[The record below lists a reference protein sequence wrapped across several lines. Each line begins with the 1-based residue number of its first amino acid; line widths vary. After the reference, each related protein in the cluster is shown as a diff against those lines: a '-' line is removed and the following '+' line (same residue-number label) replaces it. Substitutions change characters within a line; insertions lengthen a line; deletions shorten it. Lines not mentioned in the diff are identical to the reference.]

1 MDAIV
6 TASFLL
12 VGWNTYSAIVVAK
25 DTYTGKMPGP
35 KSLGYS
41 IAGLAGLSAFL
52 LYFYGIKAEENPQL
66 LAAEGSGE
74 ISWNG
79 GRIVSIEENVTVN
92 YYWRT
97 RPEDIDVDDWDIESQ
112 VEEKVREEM
121 YDEAD
126 ASGGNSY
133 WHFNDED
140 GNDVEVD
147 YNWNKFVE
155 DGEEEY
161 IKSWAET
168 DESFGAEDRDE
179 DERMTRAEAE
189 DLVQKVEKLM
199 TPYVE
204 RLEVCGSY
212 RRGSQ
217 SPGDLDVIIIPKKG
231 MTLPMIVQDINPAQV
246 NWLGEQKTQI
256 VIDGHK
262 VDFRVSSIK
271 GWGAAL
277 LYFTGPAGYNIG
289 MRMRAKKLGMKLNE
303 YGIFD
308 RATDKYL
315 GGETE
320 DEIYQVLGKTPKTP
334 EMRSKR
340 AEQTSVQ
347 TKANTRK
354 CSHCGV
360 IGETFTVK
368 EKHFCGPVC
377 LHKYEGL
384 AADSENTTKVCVR
397 CNGLGDLCRGCSG
410 LGADYPQE
418 FGSCDL
424 PSFPCP
430 YCDNTGKATVSENM
444 ELVRKGFGK
453 MGHYF
458 DRANQELFGPKYL
471 FAMKDNPKEDYEHL
485 WIQLDDAKAAKLFD
499 WIEEKYG
506 IPPEFSQDIWENT
519 SHKYKDEYDF
529 PTEAASKKARKKR
542 MKKEYPELF
551 EATSENPYGW
561 LTEGEC
567 AMCNNDAKFVVE
579 DLAVGP
585 RGFCCEACYAIFDGL
600 PVKEEGYYGL
610 ASEVFEA
617 PRATYTDAG
626 QQTFEKSYNVKAKKP
641 LNAIVKDKMGGRLP
655 SDDSRKYSWGRD
667 FNISNMSKKESRL
680 VEQYFS
686 GLCMAFARFQTSNQG
701 HSLTSVQ
708 STTANDAYMKS
719 LGEQEWLK
727 AELKD
732 YFAMQTMSDQEIV
745 DYIAGQNGMDFSN
758 MLQLIRYGEL
768 MEGPYAD
775 IKMVATDRSPFEV
788 NGGYGNVYY
797 SQRNPYSYE
806 SLSMKNFGSWD
817 KTDNTFKSKD
827 GRRAGKVFTRITKL
841 RPYTTFP
848 DITDDEDSKIEYSTD
863 GGYRTSPTYFTMSP
877 SVFVDLHGR
886 RNTESYAANI
896 GKGWRYNIKDWEGV
910 KSAPY
915 RYATMVR
922 LPTMEEL
929 FRAYANTSPMSLNS
943 LRTIYNKSKNLNRLA
958 EAAKQKKENEEQ
970 ALRKKKSDLA
980 AKNQAQTDL
989 EEINKSIAV
998 LIKKKVIA
1006 ARAAGL
1012 GDDEIYETLEN
1023 TLYDIEDMV
1032 HDWEPDNYMAEDNQS
1047 FGCGKCGIG
1056 PLHTTKV
1063 EGLSFV
1069 LCPDCGLVK
1078 GKEDITG
1085 WNVTWSKDT
1094 PYALANRPFADVEW
1108 DDSEE

>member
-66 LAAEGSGE
+66 LAAEDDSWQGISLAGSVDE
-74 ISWNG
+74 IDEML
-79 GRIVSIEENVTVN
+79 GRK
-92 YYWRT
+92 RK
-97 RPEDIDVDDWDIESQ
+97 D
-112 VEEKVREEM
+112 
-121 YDEAD
+121 
-126 ASGGNSY
+126 
-133 WHFNDED
+133 
-140 GNDVEVD
+140 
-147 YNWNKFVE
+147 
-155 DGEEEY
+155 
-161 IKSWAET
+161 
-168 DESFGAEDRDE
+168 AEDRDE

-199 TPYVE
+199 APYVD

-262 VDFRVSSIK
+262 VDFRVSSPK

-340 AEQTSVQ
+340 AEQTFVR
-347 TKANTRK
+347 TKADTNK

-368 EKHFCGPVC
+368 EEHFCGPVC

-384 AADSENTTKVCVR
+384 AAET
-397 CNGLGDLCRGCSG
+397 
-410 LGADYPQE
+410 
-418 FGSCDL
+418 
-424 PSFPCP
+424 
-430 YCDNTGKATVSENM
+430 
-444 ELVRKGFGK
+444 
-453 MGHYF
+453 
-458 DRANQELFGPKYL
+458 
-471 FAMKDNPKEDYEHL
+471 
-485 WIQLDDAKAAKLFD
+485 
-499 WIEEKYG
+499 
-506 IPPEFSQDIWENT
+506 
-519 SHKYKDEYDF
+519 
-529 PTEAASKKARKKR
+529 
-542 MKKEYPELF
+542 
-551 EATSENPYGW
+551 
-561 LTEGEC
+561 LT
-567 AMCNNDAKFVVE
+567 
-579 DLAVGP
+579 L
-585 RGFCCEACYAIFDGL
+585 
-600 PVKEEGYYGL
+600 
-610 ASEVFEA
+610 EA
-617 PRATYTDAG
+617 PRATYTDVG
-626 QQTFEKSYNVKAKKP
+626 QQTFEKSYNIKAKKP
-641 LNAIVKDKMGGRLP
+641 LNAIVKDKMAGKLP
-655 SDDSRKYSWGRD
+655 SDDSRKYNWNRD
-667 FNISNMSKKESRL
+667 FTISNMSKEESKL
-680 VEQYFS
+680 VHQYFS
-686 GLCMAFARFQTSNQG
+686 GLCMAHARFETSNEG
-701 HSLTSVQ
+701 NDLTSVQ
-708 STTANDAYMKS
+708 NATANNAYMKS
-719 LGEQEWLK
+719 LAEQEWLK
-727 AELKD
+727 AELKH
-732 YFAMQTMSDQEIV
+732 YVAMQNMSDQEIV
-745 DYIAGQNGMDFSN
+745 DYIAAQNGMGFND

-775 IKMVATDRSPFEV
+775 IKMVATDRSPFDV

-827 GRRAGKVFTRITKL
+827 GKRAAKVFTRITKL

-848 DITDDEDSKIEYSTD
+848 DITDDTDSFIQYSTD
-863 GGYRTSPTYFTMSP
+863 GGQGYRSSRTHFTMSP
-877 SVFVDLHGR
+877 SVFANLNGR
-886 RNTESYAANI
+886 RNVDSYSANL
-896 GKGWRYNIKDWEGV
+896 GEGWRYNIKDWEGV
-910 KSAPY
+910 KSSPY

-929 FRAYANTSPMSLNS
+929 FRAYANSQPISLNS
-943 LRTIYNKSKNLNRLA
+943 LRTIYNKSKNLNFVA
-958 EAAKQKKENEEQ
+958 IAAKQKKEDDER
-970 ALRKKKSDLA
+970 ALRQKKSNLA

-998 LIKKKVIA
+998 LIKKKVTA

>member
-66 LAAEGSGE
+66 LAAEDNSWQGISLAGSVDE
-74 ISWNG
+74 IDEML
-79 GRIVSIEENVTVN
+79 GRKRKE
-92 YYWRT
+92 
-97 RPEDIDVDDWDIESQ
+97 
-112 VEEKVREEM
+112 
-121 YDEAD
+121 
-126 ASGGNSY
+126 
-133 WHFNDED
+133 
-140 GNDVEVD
+140 
-147 YNWNKFVE
+147 
-155 DGEEEY
+155 
-161 IKSWAET
+161 
-168 DESFGAEDRDE
+168 AEDRDE

-199 TPYVE
+199 APYVE

-231 MTLPMIVQDINPAQV
+231 MTLPMIVQDINPTQV

-262 VDFRVSSIK
+262 VDFRVSSVK

-340 AEQTSVQ
+340 AETEEYNHYNDLVAGKVNSE
-347 TKANTRK
+347 
-354 CSHCGV
+354 
-360 IGETFTVK
+360 IK
-368 EKHFCGPVC
+368 ESMRE
-377 LHKYEGL
+377 EGWPEDEINL
-384 AADSENTTKVCVR
+384 MYAIPHSSYA
-397 CNGLGDLCRGCSG
+397 
-410 LGADYPQE
+410 
-418 FGSCDL
+418 
-424 PSFPCP
+424 
-430 YCDNTGKATVSENM
+430 
-444 ELVRKGFGK
+444 GFITEAQG
-453 MGHYF
+453 
-458 DRANQELFGPKYL
+458 R
-471 FAMKDNPKEDYEHL
+471 
-485 WIQLDDAKAAKLFD
+485 KLFD
-499 WIEEKYG
+499 EIHN
-506 IPPEFSQDIWENT
+506 F
-519 SHKYKDEYDF
+519 KDPANQKQY
-529 PTEAASKKARKKR
+529 
-542 MKKEYPELF
+542 
-551 EATSENPYGW
+551 
-561 LTEGEC
+561 
-567 AMCNNDAKFVVE
+567 
-579 DLAVGP
+579 
-585 RGFCCEACYAIFDGL
+585 
-600 PVKEEGYYGL
+600 
-610 ASEVFEA
+610 ASETLTLAA
-617 PRATYTDAG
+617 PRATYTDVG
-626 QQTFEKSYNVKAKKP
+626 QQTFEKSYNIKAKKP
-641 LNAIVKDKMGGRLP
+641 LNAIVKDKLAGNLP
-655 SDDSRKYSWGRD
+655 SDDSRKYNWNRD
-667 FNISNMSKKESRL
+667 FTIENMSKKESKL
-680 VEQYFS
+680 VQQYFS

-701 HSLTSVQ
+701 HDLTAVQ
-708 STTANDAYMKS
+708 NATANNAYMKS
-719 LGEQEWLK
+719 LAEQEWLK

-732 YFAMQTMSDQEIV
+732 YVAMQNMSDQEIV
-745 DYIAGQNGMDFSN
+745 DYIAAQNGMDFDS
-758 MLQLIRYGEL
+758 MLQLIRYCEL

-797 SQRNPYSYE
+797 SSRNPYSFE
-806 SLSMKNFGSWD
+806 TLSMKNFGSWD
-817 KTDNTFKSKD
+817 KTDDTFKSRD
-827 GRRAGKVFTRITKL
+827 GRRAGKVFTRMTKL

-848 DITDDEDSKIEYSTD
+848 EITSDEDSYIEYNTD
-863 GGYRTSPTYFTMSP
+863 GGYTGSSNYFTMSP
-877 SVFVDLHGR
+877 SVFVNMARR
-886 RNTESYAANI
+886 RNVDGYSATTGA
-896 GKGWRYNIKDWEGV
+896 GWRYNIKDWEGV

-929 FRAYANTSPMSLNS
+929 FQAYANSPPISRADLAS
-943 LRTIYNKSKNLNRLA
+943 IYNKSKNLNFVA
-958 EAAKQKKENEEQ
+958 EAAKKKKEEEER
-970 ALRKKKSDLA
+970 ALRQKQSNLA
-980 AKNQAQTDL
+980 AKNKAQADL

-998 LIKKKVIA
+998 LIKQKVTE

-1032 HDWEPDNYMAEDNQS
+1032 HDWEPDNYMAEEDQT
-1047 FGCGKCGIG
+1047 FGCGSCGIG
-1056 PLHTTKV
+1056 PLHPTTV

-1078 GKEDITG
+1078 GKEGAND
-1085 WNVTWSKDT
+1085 WNVDWSEGKPKIADS
-1094 PYALANRPFADVEW
+1094 LFADLEW

>member
-66 LAAEGSGE
+66 LAAEDDSWQGISLAGSVDE
-74 ISWNG
+74 IDEML
-79 GRIVSIEENVTVN
+79 GRKRKE
-92 YYWRT
+92 
-97 RPEDIDVDDWDIESQ
+97 
-112 VEEKVREEM
+112 
-121 YDEAD
+121 
-126 ASGGNSY
+126 
-133 WHFNDED
+133 
-140 GNDVEVD
+140 
-147 YNWNKFVE
+147 
-155 DGEEEY
+155 
-161 IKSWAET
+161 
-168 DESFGAEDRDE
+168 AEDRDE

-262 VDFRVSSIK
+262 VDFRVSSTK

-334 EMRSKR
+334 EMRNKR
-340 AEQTSVQ
+340 AE
-347 TKANTRK
+347 N
-354 CSHCGV
+354 
-360 IGETFTVK
+360 E
-368 EKHFCGPVC
+368 E
-377 LHKYEGL
+377 YE
-384 AADSENTTKVCVR
+384 SEN
-397 CNGLGDLCRGCSG
+397 
-410 LGADYPQE
+410 
-418 FGSCDL
+418 
-424 PSFPCP
+424 
-430 YCDNTGKATVSENM
+430 
-444 ELVRKGFGK
+444 
-453 MGHYF
+453 
-458 DRANQELFGPKYL
+458 
-471 FAMKDNPKEDYEHL
+471 
-485 WIQLDDAKAAKLFD
+485 
-499 WIEEKYG
+499 
-506 IPPEFSQDIWENT
+506 
-519 SHKYKDEYDF
+519 
-529 PTEAASKKARKKR
+529 
-542 MKKEYPELF
+542 
-551 EATSENPYGW
+551 
-561 LTEGEC
+561 LT
-567 AMCNNDAKFVVE
+567 
-579 DLAVGP
+579 L
-585 RGFCCEACYAIFDGL
+585 
-600 PVKEEGYYGL
+600 
-610 ASEVFEA
+610 EA
-617 PRATYTDAG
+617 PRATYTDVG
-626 QQTFEKSYNVKAKKP
+626 QQTFEKSYNIKAKKP
-641 LNAIVKDKMGGRLP
+641 LNAIVKDKMAGKLP
-655 SDDSRKYSWGRD
+655 SDDSRKYNWNRD
-667 FNISNMSKKESRL
+667 FTISNMNNTEAKL
-680 VEQYFS
+680 VQRYFS
-686 GLCMAFARFQTSNQG
+686 GLCMAHARFETSNRG
-701 HSLTSVQ
+701 NDLTSVQ
-708 STTANDAYMKS
+708 NATANNAYMTS
-719 LGEQEWLK
+719 LREQEWLK

-732 YFAMQTMSDQEIV
+732 YVAMQNMSDQEIV
-745 DYIAGQNGMDFSN
+745 DYIAGTNNGMNFN
-758 MLQLIRYGEL
+758 AMLQLIRYCEL

-817 KTDNTFKSKD
+817 KIDNTFKSPD
-827 GRRAGKVFTRITKL
+827 GRRAGKVFTRMTKL

-848 DITDDEDSKIEYSTD
+848 EITSDEESFIEYQTD
-863 GGYRTSPTYFTMSP
+863 GGYTSSSQYFTMSP
-877 SVFVDLHGR
+877 SVFVNMTGR
-886 RNTESYAANI
+886 RNVDGYSSTTGE
-896 GKGWRYNIKDWEGV
+896 GWRYNIKDWEEV

-929 FRAYANTSPMSLNS
+929 FQAYAKSPPISRADLAS
-943 LRTIYNKSKNLNRLA
+943 IYNKSKNLNFVA
-958 EAAKQKKENEEQ
+958 NAAKQKKENEERE
-970 ALRKKKSDLA
+970 LRQKKSNLA
-980 AKNQAQTDL
+980 AKNKAQADL
-989 EEINKSIAV
+989 EEINKSIAI
-998 LIKKKVIA
+998 LIKQKVTE

-1056 PLHTTKV
+1056 PLHTTIVDK
-1063 EGLSFV
+1063 LSFV

-1078 GKEDITG
+1078 GKEG
-1085 WNVTWSKDT
+1085 ANRWNVDWTKGKPKIADS
-1094 PYALANRPFADVEW
+1094 LFADLEW
-1108 DDSEE
+1108 EDSEE

>member
-66 LAAEGSGE
+66 LAAEDDSWQGISLAGSVDE
-74 ISWNG
+74 IDEML
-79 GRIVSIEENVTVN
+79 GRK
-92 YYWRT
+92 RK
-97 RPEDIDVDDWDIESQ
+97 D
-112 VEEKVREEM
+112 
-121 YDEAD
+121 
-126 ASGGNSY
+126 
-133 WHFNDED
+133 
-140 GNDVEVD
+140 
-147 YNWNKFVE
+147 
-155 DGEEEY
+155 
-161 IKSWAET
+161 
-168 DESFGAEDRDE
+168 AEDRDE

-199 TPYVE
+199 APYVD

-262 VDFRVSSIK
+262 VDFRVSSTK

-340 AEQTSVQ
+340 AEQTFVR
-347 TKANTRK
+347 TKADTNK

-368 EKHFCGPVC
+368 EEHFCGPVC

-384 AADSENTTKVCVR
+384 AAEDS
-397 CNGLGDLCRGCSG
+397 S
-410 LGADYPQE
+410 
-418 FGSCDL
+418 
-424 PSFPCP
+424 P
-430 YCDNTGKATVSENM
+430 YS
-444 ELVRKGFGK
+444 
-453 MGHYF
+453 
-458 DRANQELFGPKYL
+458 
-471 FAMKDNPKEDYEHL
+471 
-485 WIQLDDAKAAKLFD
+485 
-499 WIEEKYG
+499 
-506 IPPEFSQDIWENT
+506 
-519 SHKYKDEYDF
+519 
-529 PTEAASKKARKKR
+529 
-542 MKKEYPELF
+542 
-551 EATSENPYGW
+551 W

-567 AMCNNDAKFVVE
+567 AMCNHDAKFVVE
-579 DLAVGP
+579 DLAVGT
-585 RGFCCEACYAIFDGL
+585 RGFCCEACYAVFVGL

-610 ASEVFEA
+610 AAETLTLEA
-617 PRATYTDAG
+617 PRATYTDVG
-626 QQTFEKSYNVKAKKP
+626 QQTFEKSYNIKAKKP
-641 LNAIVKDKMGGRLP
+641 LNAIVKDKMAGQLP
-655 SDDSRKYSWGRD
+655 SDDSRKYNWNRD
-667 FNISNMSKKESRL
+667 FTISNMSKKESKL
-680 VEQYFS
+680 VQQYFS
-686 GLCMAFARFQTSNQG
+686 GLCMAHARFQTSNEG
-701 HSLTSVQ
+701 NDLTSVQ
-708 STTANDAYMKS
+708 NATANNAYMKS
-719 LGEQEWLK
+719 LREQEWLR

-732 YFAMQTMSDQEIV
+732 YVAMQNMSDQEIV
-745 DYIAGQNGMDFSN
+745 DYIAGTNNGMDFDG
-758 MLQLIRYGEL
+758 MLQLIRYCEL

-797 SQRNPYSYE
+797 SSRNPYSFE
-806 SLSMKNFGSWD
+806 TLSMKNFGSWD
-817 KTDNTFKSKD
+817 GTDDTFKSRD
-827 GRRAGKVFTRITKL
+827 GRRAGKVFTRMTKL

-848 DITDDEDSKIEYSTD
+848 EITSDEDSYIEYQTD
-863 GGYRTSPTYFTMSP
+863 GGYTSSSNYFTMSP
-877 SVFVDLHGR
+877 MVFANLSRR
-886 RNTESYAANI
+886 RNVDGYSATVGA
-896 GKGWRYNIKDWEGV
+896 GWRYNIKDWEGV

-929 FRAYANTSPMSLNS
+929 FQAYAKSPPISRADLAS
-943 LRTIYNKSKNLNRLA
+943 IYNKSKNLNSVA
-958 EAAKQKKENEEQ
+958 EAAKKKKEEEER
-970 ALRKKKSDLA
+970 ALREKQSNLA
-980 AKNQAQTDL
+980 AKNKAQADL

-998 LIKKKVIA
+998 LIKQKVTE

-1032 HDWEPDNYMAEDNQS
+1032 HDWEPDNYMAEEDQT
-1047 FGCGKCGIG
+1047 FGCGSCGIG
-1056 PLHTTKV
+1056 PLHTTTV

-1078 GKEDITG
+1078 GKAGAND
-1085 WNVTWSKDT
+1085 WNVDWSEGKPKIAD
-1094 PYALANRPFADVEW
+1094 PLFADLEW